1 MNGPSVFWPGSWL
14 SSWGLALLLA
24 IGLLNPAHADVLRVD
39 ITSGI
44 DAAEPVAVV
53 PFKVADDVT
62 LDQEVAEIIQANL
75 RRSGRFAPLA
85 VSDMPEQPGLDGQPS
100 FSDWRSAGVDNLIVG
115 EIRADGDRLDIRFR
129 VFDVHRG
136 EQLLGYSLPTR
147 PDRLRRAAHQVSDM
161 IYERLTG
168 QEGAFNTRLSYVQTE
183 RRNDRERFH
192 LVVSDS
198 DGENPRR
205 ILSSSHPI
213 MSPAWSPNGDRVAY
227 VSFENR
233 RNEIFVQNLRT
244 GERRSVSARDGINGA
259 PAFSPDGRY
268 LAMALSTGAGGPD
281 IHILDLDN
289 GELERVTRS
298 RSIDTEPVWFP
309 DGDRLAFTSDR
320 GGAPQIYSVSR
331 DGSNVRRLTFDGNY
345 NARPSISPDGRYI
358 AMIHRGDQ
366 PGFRI
371 AVQDLE
377 RRRLTVVGQGR
388 SDESPSFA
396 PNGAMIIYAA
406 REGRQGSLAAVSTD
420 GRVRQTLDAS
430 EGNVREPAWSPR
442 VDRVDRDALD

>member
-1 MNGPSVFWPGSWL
+1 MSIYGWL
-14 SSWGLALLLA
+14 VLCLLSL
-24 IGLLNPAHADVLRVD
+24 PVSADVLRVD
-39 ITSGI
+39 ITSGV
-44 DAAEPVAVV
+44 DAAEPVAVA
-53 PFKVADDVT
+53 PFQWT
-62 LDQEVAEIIQANL
+62 GSGELDEDVAEILRDNL
-75 RRSGRFAPLA
+75 RRSGRFDPLA
-85 VSDMPEQPGLDGQPS
+85 VSDMPERPGLDTTPS
-100 FSDWRSAGVDNLIVG
+100 FSQWRGAGVDNLIVG
-115 EIRADGDRLDIRFR
+115 EIREDGDRLDIRFR

-147 PDRLRRAAHQVSDM
+147 PDRLRRAAHQISDM

-168 QEGAFNTRLSYVQTE
+168 QAGAFNTRLAYVQTE
-183 RRNDRERFH
+183 HRGDRERFH

-198 DGENPRR
+198 DGFNPRR
-205 ILSSSHPI
+205 ILSSPQPI
-213 MSPAWSPNGDRVAY
+213 MSPTWSPSGDRLAY

-233 RNEIFVQNLRT
+233 RSEIFVQELSS
-244 GERRSVSARDGINGA
+244 GERESVSAQDGINGA

-268 LAMALSTGAGGPD
+268 LAMALSTGEGGPD
-281 IHILDLDN
+281 LHVLDLDN
-289 GELERVTRS
+289 GELQRLTRS

-320 GGAPQIYSVSR
+320 GGAPQIYSVNR
-331 DGSNVRRLTFDGNY
+331 DGSNVRRITFDGNY
-345 NARPSISPDGRYI
+345 NARPTLSPDGRYM

-371 AVQDLE
+371 AVHDFE
-377 RRRLTVVGQGR
+377 RRRLRVVGEGR

-406 REGRQGSLAAVSTD
+406 RENRQGTLAAVSTD
-420 GRVRQTLDAS
+420 GRVRQSLGAS

-442 VDRVDRDALD
+442 LDSVDRDAIERD